1 MRDKLIMMRGL
12 PGSGKSTTAEKLKE
26 IHLPVYRRVDIFSTD
41 DFWGKP
47 YNFVPAK
54 IREAHLWNQNRA
66 LMAMIEQQAA
76 CYRGVGVLP
85 GYSLDTPACIIIDN
99 TNVGAYELRPYIKP
113 AYMLGYEIEIMEP
126 QTPWAFDVE
135 ECAKRNTHGV
145 PLASIL
151 GMLNRWDKDVT
162 VEQCLVAKA
171 PWEKSAA

>member
-66 LMAMIEQQAA
+66 LMSLIEHH
-76 CYRGVGVLP
+76 G
-85 GYSLDTPACIIIDN
+85 TPMMPHCLIIDN
-99 TNVGAYELRPYIKP
+99 TNVSAYELRPYIKP
-113 AYMLGYEIEIMEP
+113 AYMLGYEIAIMEP